1 MCKVNVCVFERNSLL
16 FWGRNIVIHNK
27 PSHTICNGHMIHCLR
42 LGNIRNIQ
50 YLLIP
55 NTKQNSFVT
64 NICWRF
70 CVSGNIKKLW
80 SVTALYIFDVWA
92 ARCYWQLLFHLV
104 NVGMKNFQLLLCL
117 TSKRYDLLSFADG
130 IDSFPLHTPKII
142 IHWILYLSA
151 LQNHYTHCLCTL
163 LFLTENNTAIYE
175 GFLCWLITYVFK
187 FVI

>member
-1 MCKVNVCVFERNSLL
+1 VFWKGIHFSSEAVT
-16 FWGRNIVIHNK
+16 VIHHN
-27 PSHTICNGHMIHCLR
+27 PLHAICNGHTIHSLR
-42 LGNIRNIQ
+42 LGNVRNTQ

-55 NTKQNSFVT
+55 NTKQNNFVT

-104 NVGMKNFQLLLCL
+104 SVGMKNFQLLLCL

-130 IDSFPLHTPKII
+130 IDSFLLRAPKNNNTLNFIPQRTSKSLHPLP
-142 IHWILYLSA
+142 SP
-151 LQNHYTHCLCTL
+151 L
-163 LFLTENNTAIYE
+163 LFLTENNTATWWLPLLTHHMFMFVLYIY
-175 GFLCWLITYVFK
+175 IYIHT
-187 FVI
+187 